1 MAEETPPMQPSPKPA
16 DPTAVTPPGGAPD
29 ETTPTPVDS
38 GEGSFESLGSTR
50 VTEYSPPPRSPRPD
64 WIASDSI
71 DPEPTVTTP
80 TGNEP
85 TSLGDFR
92 LVGKIGEGAMGAVY
106 RARQISFDRD
116 VALKVLFPHIAS
128 NPKLVDRLNREGQ
141 VMGALD
147 HPNIVQAYGVYEDQ
161 GWHFIALEYLECQ
174 SMQKWLNQLGRI
186 SLGDAVHILLHCARA
201 LDYAHMQGV
210 VHRDIKPDNIL
221 ITKEGQVK
229 VADLGMVKIDDE
241 DMALTQTGHAVGTP
255 WYMPLEQAKNAKAT
269 DGRSDIYAMGCML
282 YCFVT
287 GSPPFA
293 GKTLLDKLPKYRYQT
308 CAELIQDLESLHL
321 AHPRLEFLSPAKPAP
336 TAAPPAVPSR
346 RDTAAPA
353 VADPNI
359 WYVRFKDAG
368 GQKAVHKLTTS
379 EVQKMLVD
387 NTLAPNN
394 KASRDE
400 KQGYRA
406 LATYKEFQNIA
417 LVKASKQS
425 ADDRAVR
432 YRTLYKKIEEQ
443 ANQREKD
450 AQNQRPDTPP
460 WQPLAIKIGFG
471 VAGVT
476 LVALFFAWI
485 SGLMR

>member
-1 MAEETPPMQPSPKPA
+1 
-16 DPTAVTPPGGAPD
+16 
-29 ETTPTPVDS
+29 
-38 GEGSFESLGSTR
+38 
-50 VTEYSPPPRSPRPD
+50 
-64 WIASDSI
+64 
-71 DPEPTVTTP
+71 
-80 TGNEP
+80 
-85 TSLGDFR
+85 
-92 LVGKIGEGAMGAVY
+92 
-106 RARQISFDRD
+106 
-116 VALKVLFPHIAS
+116 
-128 NPKLVDRLNREGQ
+128 
-141 VMGALD
+141 
-147 HPNIVQAYGVYEDQ
+147 
-161 GWHFIALEYLECQ
+161 
-174 SMQKWLNQLGRI
+174 MQKWLNQLGRI
-186 SLGDAVHILLHCARA
+186 SLGDALHVILDCARA
-201 LDYAHMQGV
+201 LDYAHLQGV

-293 GKTLLDKLPKYRYQT
+293 GKTLLDVIRAKDVGTFPPARQLNNDVPERLDLIITKMTAKLPKYRYQT

-321 AHPRLEFLSPAKPAP
+321 ANPRLEFLTPAAPAP
-336 TAAPPAVPSR
+336 AAAQPAVPSR
-346 RDTAAPA
+346 REIALPA

-368 GQKAVHKLTTS
+368 GQKAVHKLTTA
-379 EVQKMLVD
+379 EVQKMLAD

-417 LVKASKQS
+417 LVKASKQM

-443 ANQREKD
+443 ANQREMD
-450 AQNQRPDTPP
+450 AKNKSPDTPP
-460 WQPLAIKIGFG
+460 WQPLAIKIGLG
-471 VAGVT
+471 VGGVV
-476 LVALFFAWI
+476 LVVSFFAW
-485 SGLMR
+485 LMR